1 MTQVRVNSKQIYF
14 LRVYLKLKRL
24 EERVDH
30 QHSGDGLQAESVY
43 VFYLCR
49 VLLFKSNL
57 VVSDCNYWL

>member
-1 MTQVRVNSKQIYF
+1 M
-14 LRVYLKLKRL
+14 
-24 EERVDH
+24 DH

-57 VVSDCNYWL
+57 VVSDYNYWL

>member
-14 LRVYLKLKRL
+14 FKSLFKV
-24 EERVDH
+24 ET
-30 QHSGDGLQAESVY
+30 SGDGLQAESVY

>member
-14 LRVYLKLKRL
+14 FKSLKLKRL